1 MEKKE
6 LLRSLEIIKHIL
18 LVSLIFIGLR
28 AYGEDLEMQNII
40 NDLRMNQHERIK
52 AFDVEMTD
60 TVFNTKPQLLIFVS
74 TSMPMSL
81 LRNYYKEASIYGGTL
96 VFNGL
101 PNGSFKELTKLI
113 LDIQETNNTEGK
125 QNAGSVIDDES
136 FQKFGINNV
145 PAFVLYKEEECFE
158 ATSCKITYDKV
169 IGNIGIKAALE
180 SFADNGDMKEYA
192 TGFLK

>member
-1 MEKKE
+1 M
-6 LLRSLEIIKHIL
+6 IKHIL
-18 LVSLIFIGLR
+18 LVSLIFIGLQ

-81 LRNYYKEASIYGGTL
+81 LRNYYKEASIYGGTI

-101 PNGSFKELTKLI
+101 PNGSFKELSQLV
-113 LDIQETNNTEGK
+113 LDMQEPNNTK
-125 QNAGSVIDDES
+125 SNHTVGSIIDDES
-136 FQKFGINNV
+136 FQKFGIQNV
-145 PAFVLYKEEECFE
+145 PSFVLYKEEECFE
-158 ATSCKITYDKV
+158 ETSCKITYDKV

-180 SFADNGDMKEYA
+180 GFADNGEMHRDAAKLLEA
-192 TGFLK
+192 RI